1 MQNWYDIKN
10 EGDNKSADI
19 FIYSEIG
26 GYDVNAKSFI
36 EAIQEVKD
44 KPLNIY
50 INSLGGSVFD
60 GLAIYNALKNH
71 KHKVTTKVQGIAASI
86 ASVIA
91 MAGDEIEMAE
101 NSLFMIHNPFTMAG
115 GDANELRK
123 TADVLDKIRE
133 EIAGI
138 YSKKS
143 EQDVETLVG
152 LMNAETWFNATET
165 IDSGFANSITK
176 AVQVENNYDISNFT
190 NITSEQINSVFN
202 KTQKSEKMAK
212 ENAEVSNETKND
224 ETLLSK
230 IKSLISNTVIKNDH
244 EEGHE
249 GDEDESA
256 AEKADWAETYEE
268 LKDRVDNLENAI
280 HDIEERMGMAEDE
293 VVDKTQQLETANN
306 EVENLTNEISKLKAK
321 GTNVSNDVEPSI
333 VKDVKDV
340 DPNAAFFNAI
350 ADGMKKRV

>member
-1 MQNWYDIKN
+1 
-10 EGDNKSADI
+10 
-19 FIYSEIG
+19 
-26 GYDVNAKSFI
+26 
-36 EAIQEVKD
+36 
-44 KPLNIY
+44 
-50 INSLGGSVFD
+50 
-60 GLAIYNALKNH
+60 
-71 KHKVTTKVQGIAASI
+71 
-86 ASVIA
+86 
-91 MAGDEIEMAE
+91 
-101 NSLFMIHNPFTMAG
+101 MAG

-176 AVQVENNYDISNFT
+176 AVQVENNYDISSFT